1 MVVAGLGS
9 ALGILAGLVPAV
21 GVVTASSNISLQLPW
36 STLGL
41 AAVGVPVG
49 AALLAAA
56 VTRSRLPV
64 ERRLA

>member
-1 MVVAGLGS
+1 
-9 ALGILAGLVPAV
+9 
-21 GVVTASSNISLQLPW
+21 LQLPW

-56 VTRSRLPV
+56 VTRSRLLV